1 MVYLSPLSV
10 ELFSACFHCSTP
22 QVVCAHFV
30 LDYCQIVHIYRAE
43 FIIQGINYCQYWLH
57 YLSQWP
63 IFNWLQM
70 REQRFLI
77 SRNVLLLIINSLPN
91 YVSTCQLARSESRNP
106 GRWHVFKY
114 TSHTCVLSHINT
126 HMHGLTN
133 LHWCIKNKY
142 SR

>member
-1 MVYLSPLSV
+1 MSLSLICWTIFSLLSLQHTPSCV
-10 ELFSACFHCSTP
+10 CTFCAGLLPDCS
-22 QVVCAHFV
+22 
-30 LDYCQIVHIYRAE
+30 HISSWIYHPGYKLLS
-43 FIIQGINYCQYWLH
+43 ILTTL

-77 SRNVLLLIINSLPN
+77 SRNVLFVNVNSPPN
-91 YVSTCQLARSESRNP
+91 YVSTCQLARSESCNP